1 MLKKNIVITGGTD
14 GIGLALTKQLIKKNQ
29 NVFIVGRNEFKGN
42 AILKSLKSPN
52 LEFFQCDLS
61 ELSEIKKILKT
72 LNNIKSIDVLI
83 NNAGAIFDK
92 RSLNTD
98 GIEKTFF
105 LNHLS
110 YFALS
115 IGLVEKLENSNDPR
129 IINVAS
135 NAHKRYKIDI
145 NDLENQK
152 NYNGWKAYCRS
163 KLLNIFFTYSFKEKI
178 KTKINSNC
186 LHPGFVNSNFGNNNQ
201 NFYRFLI
208 NILKNLLAISSD
220 EAAKSPLNLAL
231 NDEYKGVNGKY
242 FFKLNEKKSSKE
254 SYDIDL
260 ANQIWTKSMNY
271 IKKF

>member
-1 MLKKNIVITGGTD
+1 MLQKTIVITGGTD
-14 GIGLALTKQLIKKNQ
+14 GIGLALTKHLIEKKQ
-29 NVFIVGRNEFKGN
+29 NVFIIGRNEIKGN
-42 AILKSLKSPN
+42 AILNSIKSNN

-61 ELSEIKKILKT
+61 ELNEIRKILIT
-72 LNNIKSIDVLI
+72 LNKIKNIDVLI

-92 RSLNTD
+92 RTLNSD

-115 IGLVEKLENSNDPR
+115 TGLVEKLENSNDPR

-145 NDLENQK
+145 NDLENRN

-178 KTKINSNC
+178 KSKINSNC

-201 NFYRFLI
+201 NFLRFLI
-208 NILKNLLAISSD
+208 NILKNLLAID
-220 EAAKSPLNLAL
+220 ADKAALSPLYLAL
-231 NDEYKGVNGKY
+231 NDDFKNVNGKY
-242 FFKLNEKKSSKE
+242 FFKLKEKKSSKE
-254 SYDIDL
+254 SYNTEL
-260 ANQIWTKSMNY
+260 ANLVWNKSLEY
-271 IKKF
+271 IKL